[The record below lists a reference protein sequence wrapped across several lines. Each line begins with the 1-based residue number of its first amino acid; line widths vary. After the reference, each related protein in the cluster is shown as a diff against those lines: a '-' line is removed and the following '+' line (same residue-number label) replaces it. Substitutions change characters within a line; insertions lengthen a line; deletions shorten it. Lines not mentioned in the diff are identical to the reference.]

1 MCLIHGKIKVI
12 GISRSSEYSPN
23 HVDNDAAILEVVAEK
38 LRDKGCE
45 VEIWPEKEFVSKQ
58 IRTEFIFNMA
68 RDRSTIEYLKQLED
82 NGSVVVNSA
91 YGIANCMRKSMTEL
105 LIRNGF
111 AHPVSL
117 IVPTDGKFTP
127 ELFPCWIKRGDSH
140 AMVKEDVVYVECKEE
155 AEQVLADFH
164 SRGISEAVINEHLSG
179 DLVKFYGVQGTDFF
193 FSFYPTDACHSK
205 LGLEIF
211 NGETCGYP
219 FDKEL
224 LYQYSSRLAEIMNVP
239 IYGGDCII
247 SSTGEIRIIDFND
260 WPSFARCREEA
271 GVKIAECIYHKVTAK
286 LKE

>member
-111 AHPVSL
+111 AHPVSF

-224 LYQYSSRLAEIMNVP
+224 LYQYSSKLAEIMNVP

-271 GVKIAECIYHKVTAK
+271 GMKIAECIYHKVTAK